1 MKDLDIQFGTVYLI
15 AKDEMSFTAFLSPVK
30 LQKRNGLPITDS
42 YCSDVQCA
50 KMIAEIAAEL
60 ESNLHDEI
68 VAAKYICVMA
78 DDATDKGIL
87 ENEAVCARL
96 LNEEGVCENSYL
108 ARIQSQRSWLK
119 VRTTMTP

>member
-1 MKDLDIQFGTVYLI
+1 MHARIQQKADESTLKDLDIKFRTAYLI
-15 AKDEMSFTAFLSPVK
+15 AKDEMSFKAFLSLVK

-68 VAAKYICVMA
+68 VAAKYI
-78 DDATDKGIL
+78 
-87 ENEAVCARL
+87 
-96 LNEEGVCENSYL
+96 S
-108 ARIQSQRSWLK
+108 
-119 VRTTMTP
+119 VRQTAPPIKAF